1 MKLSEALELLLLS
14 ALWGGS
20 FLFIRVAAPALGPV
34 WLIELRLSLT
44 VLLLLPLVIRLG
56 LWTEIRKHWLSLL
69 IMGGLGL
76 AAPFTLISF
85 ASLSLSAGFTSI
97 LNATTPLFGAVV
109 AAIWLREKLTR
120 IQMLGLGLGFAGV
133 VVLVGLKATLSS
145 SFLIAVGAGLLAS
158 LMYAISSPYAE
169 RTLVGI
175 RPLAIA
181 VGSQMGGAIW
191 LIPALPFTVPTQTPS
206 LAVVASVFGL
216 SGFSTALAY
225 TLFFRLI
232 QRIGS
237 TRVLTVTYLIPLFAI
252 AWGALLL
259 GEAVTMSMLG
269 GGLLVLL
276 SVAIANGI
284 FTQPKRLRSEP

>member
-1 MKLSEALELLLLS
+1 MKLSDALELLLLS

-20 FLFIRVAAPALGPV
+20 FLFMRVAAPVLGPV

-44 VLLLLPLVIRLG
+44 VLLLLPLVVRLG
-56 LWTEIRKHWLSLL
+56 LWREIRRHWLSML

-85 ASLSLSAGFTSI
+85 ASLSLPAGFTSI

-109 AAIWLREKLTR
+109 AAIWLKEQLTR
-120 IQMLGLGLGFAGV
+120 VQIVGLVLGFVGV
-133 VVLVGLKATLSS
+133 VVLVGLRATISS
-145 SFLIAVGAGLLAS
+145 AFLMAVAAGLAAS

-169 RTLVGI
+169 RTLGGI

-181 VGSQMGGAIW
+181 AGSQIGGAIW

-206 LAVVASVFGL
+206 LAVVASVLGL

-225 TLFFRLI
+225 ILFFRLI

-259 GEAVTMSMLG
+259 DEAVTVSMLG

-276 SVAIANGI
+276 SVVIANGI
-284 FTQPKRLRSEP
+284 FTQSKGLRGE